1 MEDITAYQNE
11 IDAIAAAREQSE
23 AEIERLDQEAAPAY
37 EALGRKAYELVGF
50 LSAEQRNQ
58 LATEMVRVDE
68 YASKIAGLRQ
78 GIARGAERVDEL
90 EQLIRAEQERA
101 AREAEERERA
111 EAAAREVELAAQAEQ
126 AAQVEQAQPEADQA
140 AEAEAPT
147 DDGVR
152 ICPVCGERILKNF
165 RFCPGCAGKVEE
177 LFPPEQPA
185 VPPVTHKECPQ
196 CHKQWDDEM
205 NFCADCGVPLIEV
218 RG

>member
-11 IDAIAAAREQSE
+11 VDAIAAAREQSE

-50 LSAEQRNQ
+50 LPVEQRNQ

-111 EAAAREVELAAQAEQ
+111 EAAAREAELAAQAEL
-126 AAQVEQAQPEADQA
+126 ARPEADQA
-140 AEAEAPT
+140 AEAETPA
-147 DDGVR
+147 DDDAR
-152 ICPVCGERILKNF
+152 ICPRCGERILKNF

>member
-50 LSAEQRNQ
+50 LPAEQRNQ
-58 LATEMVRVDE
+58 LANEMVRVDE

-78 GIARGAERVDEL
+78 GIAHGAERVDEL
-90 EQLIRAEQERA
+90 ERLIRAEQERA

-111 EAAAREVELAAQAEQ
+111 EAAAREAELAAQAE
-126 AAQVEQAQPEADQA
+126 PEADQA
-140 AEAEAPT
+140 AEAEAPA
-147 DDGVR
+147 DGDVR
-152 ICPVCGERILKNF
+152 VCPVCGERILKNF
-165 RFCPGCAGKVEE
+165 RFCPGCAGKVEK

>member
-1 MEDITAYQNE
+1 MEDIIAYQNE

-50 LSAEQRNQ
+50 LPAEQRNQ
-58 LATEMVRVDE
+58 LATEMVCVDE

-111 EAAAREVELAAQAEQ
+111 EAAAREAELAAQA
-126 AAQVEQAQPEADQA
+126 EQAQPEADQA
-140 AEAEAPT
+140 AEAEAPA
-147 DDGVR
+147 DGDVR
-152 ICPVCGERILKNF
+152 VCPVCGERILKNF

>member
-50 LSAEQRNQ
+50 LPAEQRNQ
-58 LATEMVRVDE
+58 LANEMVRVDE

-78 GIARGAERVDEL
+78 GIAHGAERVDEL
-90 EQLIRAEQERA
+90 ERLIRAEQERA

-111 EAAAREVELAAQAEQ
+111 EAAAREAELAAQAE
-126 AAQVEQAQPEADQA
+126 PEADQA
-140 AEAEAPT
+140 AEAEAPA
-147 DDGVR
+147 DGDVR
-152 ICPVCGERILKNF
+152 VCPVCGERILKNF

>member
-50 LSAEQRNQ
+50 LPAEQRNQ

-101 AREAEERERA
+101 DREAEERERA
-111 EAAAREVELAAQAEQ
+111 EAAARETELAAQA
-126 AAQVEQAQPEADQA
+126 EQAQPEADQA
-140 AEAEAPT
+140 AEAEAPA
-147 DDGVR
+147 DGDVR
-152 ICPVCGERILKNF
+152 VCPVCGERILKNF

>member
-11 IDAIAAAREQSE
+11 IDAIVAARGQSE
-23 AEIERLDQEAAPAY
+23 AELERLDREAAPAY

-50 LSAEQRNQ
+50 LPAEQRNQ

-78 GIARGAERVDEL
+78 GITRGAERVDEL

-111 EAAAREVELAAQAEQ
+111 EAAAREAESVAQSEQ
-126 AAQVEQAQPEADQA
+126 TEQIQPEADQA
-140 AEAEAPT
+140 AEAKAPV
-147 DDGVR
+147 DDDAR